1 VDKEQDKMLNI
12 QALERDI
19 EEQMQV
25 AHVPGLALAVV
36 QDWEVIYSRGF
47 GITSVED
54 GGLPV
59 TPETLFRI
67 GSITKSMTTTAIMR
81 LVEVGKLDLD
91 RPVRDY
97 VPWLSFSQ
105 EVAAEQITLHR
116 LLSHTAGLPT
126 SHTRFGRRAPSGLE
140 EYVRQD
146 VPRYPFVAPPGKLY
160 SYSNPG
166 IRIAGYIAEVVSGQL
181 YTQLMQELVFDP
193 LEMKRTTFDP
203 TVAMTYPLA
212 QSHDLHDDGTLSVQ
226 HRYADDTGGYPSGAV
241 ISTAMD
247 LTHFAIMQM
256 NHGRFGDRR
265 ILSAESVAEMH
276 RIQVDKYT
284 TSGSGYGLALDIDRY
299 KGMRRV
305 GHEGSIST
313 FGSRLVMVPEAG
325 TAVVLLFNRAP
336 GFWTRAEA
344 ISDRILDQVLN
355 LPKEAP
361 QPKTI
366 EPDRSSW
373 PLHTGAYLG
382 DWRGLA
388 IVGIEDGQLALNWNG
403 GVLPLSAIRE
413 DLYFGRR
420 PGNGETVSVG
430 FIPEAG
436 EPVQYIQ
443 VNSSPCQ
450 RIQLDTTWT
459 PAPETWQAYTGRY
472 SGVEE
477 FAVRVE
483 DDQLFVYSEEVDRE
497 MPCVSLSNTCFAC
510 DVGLIEFHV
519 ADDGT
524 LPSLRLGKVYTL
536 NRMPNSLTRL

>member
-1 VDKEQDKMLNI
+1 
-12 QALERDI
+12 
-19 EEQMQV
+19 
-25 AHVPGLALAVV
+25 
-36 QDWEVIYSRGF
+36 
-47 GITSVED
+47 
-54 GGLPV
+54 
-59 TPETLFRI
+59 
-67 GSITKSMTTTAIMR
+67 
-81 LVEVGKLDLD
+81 
-91 RPVRDY
+91 
-97 VPWLSFSQ
+97 
-105 EVAAEQITLHR
+105 
-116 LLSHTAGLPT
+116 
-126 SHTRFGRRAPSGLE
+126 
-140 EYVRQD
+140 
-146 VPRYPFVAPPGKLY
+146 VAPPGKLY
-160 SYSNPG
+160 SYSNPST
-166 IRIAGYIAEVVSGQL
+166 RIAGYIAEVVSGQL

-212 QSHDLHDDGTLSVQ
+212 QSHNLHDDGTLSVQ

-284 TSGSGYGLALDIDRY
+284 TSSSGYGLALDIDRY

-313 FGSRLVMVPEAG
+313 FGSRLVMVPKAG

-361 QPKTI
+361 PPKTI
-366 EPDRSSW
+366 EPDRSLW

-388 IVGIEDGQLALNWNG
+388 IVGMEGGQLTLNWNG
-403 GVLPLSAIRE
+403 EVLPLSAIRE
-413 DLYFGRR
+413 DLYFSRR

-430 FIPEAG
+430 FIAEAG

-443 VNSSPCQ
+443 VNSSPCR
-450 RIQLDTTWT
+450 RIRHDTTWI
-459 PAPETWQAYTGRY
+459 PAPETWQAYIGKYT
-472 SGVEE
+472 GVEKV
-477 FAVRVE
+477 AVRIE
-483 DDQLFVYSEEVDRE
+483 DDHLFVYSEDVDKE
-497 MPCVSLSNTCFAC
+497 MPCVPLSNTCFAC
-510 DVGLIEFHV
+510 DVGLVEFHV

-524 LPSLRLGKVYTL
+524 VPSLRLGKVYTL
-536 NRMPNSLTRL
+536 KRTLPSKTPS

>member
-1 VDKEQDKMLNI
+1 MLNF
-12 QALERDI
+12 QALERDV

-36 QDWEVIYSRGF
+36 QDLEVVYSRGF

-81 LVEVGKLDLD
+81 LVESGNLDLD

-105 EVAAEQITLHR
+105 VGAVEQITLRR

-126 SHTRFGRRAPSGLE
+126 SHTRFGHRAPSGLE
-140 EYVRQD
+140 EYVRED

-166 IRIAGYIAEVVSGQL
+166 IRIAGYIAQVVSGQL

-212 QSHDLHDDGTLSVQ
+212 QSHDLHDDGTLRVQ

-241 ISTAMD
+241 ISTAID
-247 LTHFAIMQM
+247 LSHFAIMQM

-276 RIQVDKYT
+276 RIQADMYT
-284 TSGSGYGLALDIDRY
+284 VSSAGYGLALVVDRY
-299 KGMRRV
+299 KGIRRV

-344 ISDRILDQVLN
+344 ISVMRFQ
-355 LPKEAP
+355 
-361 QPKTI
+361 
-366 EPDRSSW
+366 
-373 PLHTGAYLG
+373 
-382 DWRGLA
+382 
-388 IVGIEDGQLALNWNG
+388 
-403 GVLPLSAIRE
+403 
-413 DLYFGRR
+413 
-420 PGNGETVSVG
+420 
-430 FIPEAG
+430 
-436 EPVQYIQ
+436 
-443 VNSSPCQ
+443 
-450 RIQLDTTWT
+450 
-459 PAPETWQAYTGRY
+459 PETL
-472 SGVEE
+472 SGW
-477 FAVRVE
+477 
-483 DDQLFVYSEEVDRE
+483 D
-497 MPCVSLSNTCFAC
+497 P
-510 DVGLIEFHV
+510 
-519 ADDGT
+519 
-524 LPSLRLGKVYTL
+524 
-536 NRMPNSLTRL
+536 

>member
-1 VDKEQDKMLNI
+1 MLNI
-12 QALERDI
+12 QALEQDI
-19 EEQMQV
+19 EEQMQ
-25 AHVPGLALAVV
+25 AAQVPGLALAAI
-36 QDWEVIYSRGF
+36 QDLEVIYSRGF
-47 GITSVED
+47 GVSSVED

-59 TPETLFRI
+59 TPQTLFRI

-81 LVEVGKLDLD
+81 LVEAGKLELD

-97 VPWLSFSQ
+97 VPWLTFSQ
-105 EVAAEQITLHR
+105 EEAAEQITLRR

-146 VPRYPFVAPPGKLY
+146 VPQYPFVAPPGKLY

-166 IRIAGYIAEVVSGQL
+166 IRIAGYIAEAVSGQP
-181 YTQLMQELVFDP
+181 YMQLMQELVFDP

-256 NHGRFGDRR
+256 NHGHFRDRR
-265 ILSAESVAEMH
+265 ILSTESVAEMH
-276 RIQVDKYT
+276 RIQVDKYAV
-284 TSGSGYGLALDIDRY
+284 SGAGYGLALDVDRY

-313 FGSRLVMVPEAG
+313 FGSRLAMVPEAG

-336 GFWTRAEA
+336 GFWARAET
-344 ISDRILDQVLN
+344 ISDRILDHVLN
-355 LPKEAP
+355 LPAEAS
-361 QPKTI
+361 QPRTI
-366 EPDRSSW
+366 EPDRSLW
-373 PLHTGAYLG
+373 PLYTGAYLG

-388 IVGIEDGQLALNWNG
+388 RVEIEDGQLTLNWNG
-403 GVLPLSAIRE
+403 EALPLSPTRD
-413 DLYFGRR
+413 DLYFGGRS
-420 PGNGETVSVG
+420 GNGETVSVG
-430 FIPEAG
+430 FIAEAG

-443 VNSSPCQ
+443 VNSSPCL
-450 RIQLDTTWT
+450 RIQYDTTWT
-459 PAPETWQAYTGRY
+459 PAPETWQAYIGKYT
-472 SGVEE
+472 GVEKV
-477 FAVRVE
+477 AVRIE
-483 DDQLFVYSEEVDRE
+483 DDQLFLYSEDVDKE
-497 MPCVSLSNTCFAC
+497 MLCVPLSNTCFAC
-510 DVGLIEFHV
+510 DVGLVEFHV
-519 ADDGT
+519 ADDGRV
-524 LPSLRLGKVYTL
+524 PSLRLGKVYTL
-536 NRMPNSLTRL
+536 NRMPNSSTRP